1 MNILL
6 IPDKFKGSLT
16 VKELIKALKK
26 GINKANLN
34 NNVKPVLASDG
45 GEGFLQAISQFE
57 NLEFIKITSVN
68 SIGQNIETVYAFNTS
83 KKIAYIELAK
93 ASGLDLLSKKDY
105 DIMKGSTFGTGLQIK
120 DALKKGAKK
129 IYIGLGGSAT
139 NDAGIGIAAALGYKF
154 VDIYGKELA
163 PCGENLIKINS
174 IVKPTNNDFKN
185 AQFVGVNDVKN
196 VLFGKQG
203 AAYVYAK
210 QKGAS
215 DKDIAF
221 LDDGLKH
228 LNNKVIELKNQDFS
242 QIEGAGAAGGTA
254 YGLKAFLNAKFISGI
269 DFILNQSTYLQG
281 VKKNEIDLIITGEGC
296 IDQQTLQG
304 KLVCGVANWAQKQKI
319 PVIAVCG
326 KNILSNQSATA
337 LNLLKI
343 IEISN
348 SSKSFDY
355 NMKYAAKLAENTIF
369 EFIKQYNP

>member
-16 VKELIKALKK
+16 AKELIEALKK

-34 NNVKPVLASDG
+34 NHVESVMASDG
-45 GEGFLQAISQFE
+45 GEGFLEAISRFE
-57 NLEFIKITSVN
+57 KTTFIKMASVN
-68 SIGQNIETVYAFNTS
+68 SIGKKIETVYAFNAS

-93 ASGLDLLSKKDY
+93 ASGLDLLSKNDY
-105 DIMKGSTFGTGLQIK
+105 NIMKGSTFGTGLQIK

-154 VDIYGKELA
+154 IDINGKELA
-163 PCGENLIKINS
+163 PCGESLIKIDS

-185 AQFVGVNDVKN
+185 VQFVAVNDVKN

-203 AAYVYAK
+203 AAYIYAK
-210 QKGAS
+210 QKGATN
-215 DKDIAF
+215 KDIAI
-221 LDDGLKH
+221 LDAGLRH
-228 LNNKVIELKNQDFS
+228 LNNCVIDFFGTNFS
-242 QIEGAGAAGGTA
+242 QIEGTGAAGGAA

-269 DFILNQSTYLQG
+269 DFILNQSTYLQS
-281 VKKNEIDLIITGEGC
+281 VKKSEIDLIITGEGC

-326 KNILSNQSATA
+326 KNTLSNQSATA

-343 IEISN
+343 IEISDN
-348 SSKSFDY
+348 SKSLDY